1 MGYYTRQYRLA
12 ITHVQEPMTAND
24 LNIKEKRTMIHIDLP
39 DMVARDAAFYLAM
52 EEYVARNINADECF
66 FTWQVGPSVIFGRH
80 QLPEAELDIDYCRR
94 NGINTFRRKS
104 GGGCVY
110 ADMGN
115 VMLSY
120 ITSGD
125 SVAFTYN
132 KYVNYILFALRRAGI
147 EATASGRND
156 ILVGGGK
163 VSGTAFYHLP
173 GRCIVHGTLLYDTD
187 MENMT
192 HALTPPD
199 DKLQSKGVHSVRS
212 RITLLKDHTKL
223 SLDGLKEALT
233 HNLCNRSIRLTPADM
248 EKIKQIEAEYSA
260 PEFIFGNNPPYS
272 IMRGRRIEGA
282 GRIEARIDLRGNTI
296 RNIMFTG
303 DFLPGDT
310 PLEQLEDALKGAELT
325 TAGLT
330 TALAHGQVAAIRG
343 LDTATLI
350 SILTDNT

>member
-1 MGYYTRQYRLA
+1 
-12 ITHVQEPMTAND
+12 
-24 LNIKEKRTMIHIDLP
+24 MIYIDLP
-39 DMVARDAAFYLAM
+39 DMVARDAAFYLAT

-80 QLPEAELDIDYCRR
+80 QVPEAELDIDYCQR
-94 NGINTFRRKS
+94 NSISTFRRKS

-110 ADMGN
+110 ADRGN

-132 KYVNYILFALRRAGI
+132 KYVNNILLALRHTGI

-156 ILVGGGK
+156 ILVDGGK
-163 VSGTAFYHLP
+163 VSGTAFYHLS

-212 RITLLKDHTKL
+212 RITLLKNHTTL
-223 SLDGLKEALT
+223 SLDGLKDALT
-233 HNLCNRSIRLTPADM
+233 HNLCNRSISLTPADM
-248 EKIKQIEAEYSA
+248 EKIERIEAEYRS

-272 IMRGRRIEGA
+272 TQRGRRIEGV
-282 GRIEARIDLRGNTI
+282 GRINARIDLSGNTI

-303 DFLPGDT
+303 DFLPGDM
-310 PLEQLEDALKGAELT
+310 PLEQLESALSGAKLT
-325 TAGLT
+325 PTGLA
-330 TALAHGQVAAIRG
+330 TALADGQAASIRG

-350 SILTDNT
+350 SILTDNI